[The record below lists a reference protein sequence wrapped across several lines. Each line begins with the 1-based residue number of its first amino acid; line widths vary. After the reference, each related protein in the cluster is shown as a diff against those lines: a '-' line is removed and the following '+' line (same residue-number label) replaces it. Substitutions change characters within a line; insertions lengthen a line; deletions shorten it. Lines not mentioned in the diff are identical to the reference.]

1 MITKEKIKVLIID
14 DSRVYRDVMSWGLS
28 LDPDIEV
35 VATAQDAYDA
45 RDKILQYRPNVI
57 TCDFEMPKMNGV
69 EFLRQLIPQYPLP
82 AIVVS
87 SFSLELLEILNVGAT
102 DFVSKPNLNVSK
114 NVDDFFYELRKK
126 IKWAVQGKPVVSKQI
141 TTQQRLIGKLNV
153 SSDRLIAIGAS
164 TGGTEAIF
172 NILKNLTPD
181 CPGIV
186 IVQHIPPVFSKMY
199 AERLNLQTPLECKEA
214 EHGDIVET
222 GKVLLAPGG
231 QHMRVK
237 KIGEKYKVEV
247 FTGEKVNGHCPS
259 VDVLFESVAKEAGK
273 KAIGIILTGMGSD
286 GAKGL
291 LSIRSSGAVTI
302 GQDEESSV
310 VYGMPQVAYN
320 IGGVEIQAPLENI
333 PKLIRATVNE

>member
-1 MITKEKIKVLIID
+1 
-14 DSRVYRDVMSWGLS
+14 VMSWGLS

-57 TCDFEMPKMNGV
+57 TCDFEMPKMNGI

-126 IKWAVQGKPVVSKQI
+126 IKWAVQGKPFVSKQI
-141 TTQQRLIGKLNV
+141 TAQQRLIGKLNV
-153 SSDRLIAIGAS
+153 SSDKMIAIGAS

-199 AERLNLQTPLECKEA
+199 AERLNSQTPLECKEA
-214 EHGDIVET
+214 EHGDIVQM

-231 QHMRVK
+231 EHMRVK

-247 FTGEKVNGHCPS
+247 FAGEKVNGHCPS

-302 GQDEESSV
+302 GQDEKSSV

-320 IGGVEIQAPLENI
+320 MGGVEIQAPLENI
-333 PKLIRATVNE
+333 PKLIRAAVN

>member
-57 TCDFEMPKMNGV
+57 TCDFEMPKMNGI

-87 SFSLELLEILNVGAT
+87 SFSIELLEILNVGAT
-102 DFVSKPNLNVSK
+102 DFVSKPNLSVSK
-114 NVDDFFYELRKK
+114 SVDDFFYELRKK
-126 IKWAVQGKPVVSKQI
+126 IKWAVPGKTLIPKQAA
-141 TTQQRLIGKLNV
+141 TQQRLIGKLNV
-153 SSDRLIAIGAS
+153 SSDRMIAIGAS

-199 AERLNLQTPLECKEA
+199 AERLNSQTSLECKEA

-231 QHMRVK
+231 QHMRVR

-247 FTGEKVNGHCPS
+247 FAGEKVNGHCPS

-291 LSIRSSGAVTI
+291 LSIRSRGAVTI
-302 GQDEESSV
+302 GQDEGSSV

-320 IGGVEIQAPLENI
+320 MGGVEIQAPLENI
-333 PKLIRATVNE
+333 PKLIRAAVN